1 MSAKSAR
8 EFMERITTD
17 QQFRETLSNELKHQT
32 DPAAVI
38 TSLASKNDY
47 SFTASE
53 IGEVLRVYKS
63 EEMTEA
69 ELQSVAGGGL
79 TVQAD
84 ATILRTLQLIYQPR
98 PTSPGIIRGG
108 IEPTPF

>member
-69 ELQSVAGGGL
+69 ELQSVAGGVTL
-79 TVQAD
+79 QAEP
-84 ATILRTLQLIYQPR
+84 TIFRTLQLIYQPR